1 MEDTFSQSNMDI
13 DSEQD
18 FSQEEEDYSSLLER
32 ILSVHVIKS
41 KLFGYLSAKDIKN
54 TVLVSRY
61 VVGHTNCFRKFKQA
75 LFFYQEMEGTCRG
88 FLSVEVGHCQNAHSR
103 PSKHRHFAAKS
114 EIPTDR
120 ARTATH

>member
-1 MEDTFSQSNMDI
+1 MEDTFSQNNMDI

-54 TVLVSRY
+54 TVLVSR
-61 VVGHTNCFRKFKQA
+61 
-75 LFFYQEMEGTCRG
+75 
-88 FLSVEVGHCQNAHSR
+88 
-103 PSKHRHFAAKS
+103 
-114 EIPTDR
+114 
-120 ARTATH
+120 